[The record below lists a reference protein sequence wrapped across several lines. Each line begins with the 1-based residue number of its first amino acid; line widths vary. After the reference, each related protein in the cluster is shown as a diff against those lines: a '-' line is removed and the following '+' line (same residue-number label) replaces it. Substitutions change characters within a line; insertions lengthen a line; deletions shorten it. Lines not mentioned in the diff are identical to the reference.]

1 MISASFVFLLIF
13 IIWLKWF
20 SWKVSFS
27 FVSHLV
33 LYRPPLMQWLKLNIK
48 VNAKE
53 LTVLS
58 FTGIAVWS
66 SLVTINL
73 DLCKSSHGYL
83 FIYFLFL
90 ILSPFPTPPVF
101 PTPGPCVDFGGVIP
115 SPCDGAW
122 KLTHPNADSALSLSQ
137 AWKGSAES
145 HRSPSTP
152 VIAGLLSLQRKAVH
166 EQKRAKTLSAPFS
179 ATNMLKV
186 FFFVFFFKREKKEK
200 KTRLCVVAV
209 SQICYS
215 APWWSFKRGT
225 GVHKKEKKNTAK
237 GFSRSWLYFHG
248 LSKLA
253 CFSNERPLPVY
264 SHAELPFG
272 EE

>member
-1 MISASFVFLLIF
+1 
-13 IIWLKWF
+13 
-20 SWKVSFS
+20 
-27 FVSHLV
+27 
-33 LYRPPLMQWLKLNIK
+33 MQWLKLNIK

-58 FTGIAVWS
+58 FTVIAVWS

-83 FIYFLFL
+83 FIYL
-90 ILSPFPTPPVF
+90 IFNLISPPHTACFPD
-101 PTPGPCVDFGGVIP
+101 PGPCVDFGGVIP

-186 FFFVFFFKREKKEK
+186 TVFFKKREKKEK

-225 GVHKKEKKNTAK
+225 GVQKKNTAK

>member
-1 MISASFVFLLIF
+1 M
-13 IIWLKWF
+13 
-20 SWKVSFS
+20 
-27 FVSHLV
+27 
-33 LYRPPLMQWLKLNIK
+33 
-48 VNAKE
+48 
-53 LTVLS
+53 
-58 FTGIAVWS
+58 
-66 SLVTINL
+66 
-73 DLCKSSHGYL
+73 
-83 FIYFLFL
+83 
-90 ILSPFPTPPVF
+90 SPFPTPPVF

-186 FFFVFFFKREKKEK
+186 FFLFFFLKREKKEK

-225 GVHKKEKKNTAK
+225 GVHKKEKKKNTVK